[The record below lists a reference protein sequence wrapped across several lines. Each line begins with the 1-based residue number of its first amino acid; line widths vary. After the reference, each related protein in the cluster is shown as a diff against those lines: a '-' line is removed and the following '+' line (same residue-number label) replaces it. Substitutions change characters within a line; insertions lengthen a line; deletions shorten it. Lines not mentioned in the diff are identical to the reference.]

1 MTSTKSAEPQ
11 TLRRARAK
19 SDRSCIT
26 SASPTAGCIS
36 VVAVAFELARCDR
49 AALITTRPRL
59 LESRPFG
66 EHARAR
72 VRRRRANLSAAP
84 LSRTLQAP
92 CDRRS
97 RPARPGAG
105 PLPRPRRARDAA
117 QGRGRARRAEL
128 VGARPVLPARALGAV
143 PRHVVRRAARRHHPL
158 FRVREIVAAL
168 RAGGAR
174 ATSRGAPR
182 AAPRAALSPSSAVS
196 LSRARARGV
205 FPLTSRAAPRRAPRA
220 RRSSRIG
227 SGR

>member
-1 MTSTKSAEPQ
+1 MLAATPP
-11 TLRRARAK
+11 RARAK

-143 PRHVVRRAARRHHPL
+143 PRHVVRRAARRHYPL
-158 FRVREIVAAL
+158 LRVRKIVAPR

-174 ATSRGAPR
+174 ARGAARLSFRLRIPR
-182 AAPRAALSPSSAVS
+182 
-196 LSRARARGV
+196 
-205 FPLTSRAAPRRAPRA
+205 LTSRSRRVARGSSGARA